1 MIIQARRFLQTCGLT
16 IVWGGAFQP
25 AAAQS
30 VATSPPRREP
40 PVVFSNRDLGFDAP
54 RINPTAAIYQTLDFS
69 PQIALQEQDVEQR
82 IGGVVVTAAPFDTNV
97 VGNATIRGQ
106 REDRNSTRRNIAVPQ
121 GQPTPAP
128 LQNPFVRRDSLYQW
142 EIGIRKKFRN
152 GIIIEPTTNY
162 RYTGNDNSDSFN
174 NRSEF
179 GFNFGV
185 TIPLARGLGTTVNEA
200 PEIAARFDWKASW
213 FSLRNVTSRAIL
225 TTVSAYWRSR
235 AAEQRYRLL
244 VENEEISSRLVA
256 NAESMVEAQEL
267 ANSQLAQIRADL
279 ETTTAQRIQGEQ
291 AVIQARQQLALAMGY
306 GPDRLPSAPLPSDP
320 LPSPPANP
328 IFPTLADLTD
338 AALSM
343 RDDLHAAKM
352 LEKSRKILV
361 VASYLNLRPI
371 VNLQLNAGYL
381 PFDTSTQTA
390 TDRGNQFTGS
400 IGMNLEWPIENSQQ
414 RGTLIQDL
422 AIYARAEITTAD
434 LARNIVSSVI
444 SDLAELKSTAAQVI
458 RLREASRLNRQAL
471 AAQEELFSLGQSTL
485 TDVITARQRLIS
497 SELEHVSVHE
507 RYAISIVQIRYDIG
521 MLLPWDEAG
530 NWITPRLWTTLPFVA
545 P

>member
-1 MIIQARRFLQTCGLT
+1 VTNGTRRFLQTCGLA
-16 IVWGGAFQP
+16 IVWGGICYP

-30 VATSPPRREP
+30 PASESSRREAP
-40 PVVFSNRDLGFDAP
+40 IVFTARDLGFDAP
-54 RINPTAAIYQTLDFS
+54 RINPTAAIYQTLDLS

-82 IGGVVVTAAPFDTNV
+82 LGGVVVTAAPFDTTV
-97 VGNATIRGQ
+97 VGSGRIQGQ
-106 REDRNSTRRNIAVPQ
+106 REDRGSTRRNLPVAQ

-142 EIGIRKKFRN
+142 ELGIRKKFRN

-162 RYTGNDNSDSFN
+162 RYTGNDNPDSFN
-174 NRSEF
+174 NRSEY

-200 PEIAARFDWKASW
+200 PEIAARFDWRASW
-213 FSLRNVTSRAIL
+213 YSLRNVTSRAIL
-225 TTVSAYWRSR
+225 TTVTAYWRTQ
-235 AAEQRYRLL
+235 AAELRYRLL
-244 VENEEISSRLVA
+244 VANEEISARLVA
-256 NAESMVEAQEL
+256 NADSMVQAQEL
-267 ANSQLAQIRADL
+267 ANSQLAQVQADL

-291 AVIQARQQLALAMGY
+291 AIITTRQQLALAIGY
-306 GPDRLPSAPLPSDP
+306 GPDRLPSAPLPSEP

-328 IFPTLADLTD
+328 VFPALSDLTD

-352 LEKSRKILV
+352 LEKSRKTLV

-381 PFDTSTQTA
+381 PFDTSNQTT

-400 IGMNLEWPIENSQQ
+400 VGMNLEWPIENSQQ
-414 RGTLIQDL
+414 RGVLIQDL
-422 AIYARAEITTAD
+422 AIYARAEITTSD

-497 SELEHVSVHE
+497 SEIEHVNVNE
-507 RYAISIVQIRYDIG
+507 RYAISIVQMRYDTG
-521 MLLPWDEAG
+521 MLLPWDEEG
-530 NWITPRLWTTLPFVA
+530 NWITPQLWTTLPFVA